1 MFRPFISHAD
11 THKNASHTSDILP
24 SRSTT
29 SASLIR
35 VIQSGSLASNIH
47 ICPFRRIANASSRK
61 AQCPLYY
68 SKQIQRAVGGMCMAS
83 GRSLQTTCDR
93 ANMHFLQWNL
103 DFCVNFTCNYN
114 LTSNLKQ
121 LISSKSFCCMPNN
134 VCRPGLKHYYLHEI
148 HKVTWNAFAKCAR

>member
-1 MFRPFISHAD
+1 M
-11 THKNASHTSDILP
+11 NASQTWNILL

-35 VIQSGSLASNIH
+35 VIQSGSLARNTH
-47 ICPFRRIANASSRK
+47 ICPFRRIKNASSPK

-103 DFCVNFTCNYN
+103 DFCVNFTRNYN

-134 VCRPGLKHYYLHEI
+134 NYRPGLKHYYLYEI
-148 HKVTWNAFAKCAR
+148 HKVIWNGFAKCTR